1 MSDVLKERDVG
12 HKWVS
17 GTGGRE
23 KNGEQ
28 SRTVASY
35 SKQPQSY
42 MIVLL
47 HVHACNNH
55 KTTCITT
62 RLETR
67 WLMSQPTSID
77 VL

>member
-1 MSDVLKERDVG
+1 MRRDEELCVCVCVCVSDALKERDVG

-55 KTTCITT
+55 K
-62 RLETR
+62 
-67 WLMSQPTSID
+67 PH
-77 VL
+77 V